1 MVLRTQFGYNP
12 FISCLCPTIVF
23 FTVYHLMSISWF
35 LIGRIGLNFYRI
47 GWIRHSCHIFPL
59 SSTVDHHNLNFSS
72 RLQQKSSGGVKS
84 ELIFV
89 TFDSSFHDYEVH
101 WKVLKC
107 SSIRSIVWGS
117 IGAKKVA
124 KGCPGHP
131 TKEQNWVNKEQNWG
145 IIVKLCVHFC
155 VCVSVCPKV

>member
-35 LIGRIGLNFYRI
+35 LIGRIGLNFFRI
-47 GWIRHSCHIFPL
+47 GWINHSSHIFPL

-72 RLQQKSSGGVKS
+72 RLQQKSSEGVKS

-89 TFDSSFHDYEVH
+89 TFDYSSLKGFKMFHNQKYC
-101 WKVLKC
+101 L
-107 SSIRSIVWGS
+107 G
-117 IGAKKVA
+117 GAKA
-124 KGCPGHP
+124 KKDVIRTPQPSPPHL
-131 TKEQNWVNKEQNWG
+131 V
-145 IIVKLCVHFC
+145 IILM
-155 VCVSVCPKV
+155 